1 MKKPDAQPRMNVVWR
16 RIIRG
21 DGTMFKDSGGD
32 VRRLIV
38 LVISTIAASVFCVI
52 GASAEP
58 LGPPPAGKAR
68 IVVFRPDS
76 FGGSIGR
83 SWPVKLDGQAL
94 GDVKAGSFV
103 YADRAPGRHIL
114 SLEMFDFP
122 GVSRQSISVAAGSTY
137 YFRVKLKDKSEK
149 TLSAG
154 ASGGIL
160 GWAVAA
166 GAAGKAEPDGVFEF
180 VVIGDGKK
188 AISDLRNASK

>member
-1 MKKPDAQPRMNVVWR
+1 MLGVH
-16 RIIRG
+16 
-21 DGTMFKDSGGD
+21 
-32 VRRLIV
+32 
-38 LVISTIAASVFCVI
+38 
-52 GASAEP
+52 AEP
-58 LGPPPAGKAR
+58 LGPPQAGKAR

-83 SWPVKLDGQAL
+83 SWPVKLDGQPL

-103 YADRAPGRHIL
+103 YDDRAPGRHML

-122 GVSRQSISVAAGSTY
+122 GLSRQSVSVAAGSTY

-160 GWAVAA
+160 GWAIAA
-166 GAAGKAEPDGVFEF
+166 GAASKAEPDGVFEF
-180 VVIGDGKK
+180 VVVSDGKK

>member
-1 MKKPDAQPRMNVVWR
+1 
-16 RIIRG
+16 
-21 DGTMFKDSGGD
+21 MFNGSGGD
-32 VRRLIV
+32 GRRLIV
-38 LVISTIAASVFCVI
+38 LVALTIAASLLWVL

-83 SWPVKLDGQAL
+83 SWPVQLDGQAL

-103 YADRAPGRHIL
+103 YTDRAPGRHIL

-122 GVSRQSISVAAGSTY
+122 GVSRHSISVAAGSTY

-166 GAAGKAEPDGVFEF
+166 GAAGKAEPNGVFEF
-180 VVIGDGKK
+180 VVVSDGKK

>member
-1 MKKPDAQPRMNVVWR
+1 MF
-16 RIIRG
+16 
-21 DGTMFKDSGGD
+21 DGWGGN

-38 LVISTIAASVFCVI
+38 PGVSIVAASVFCAL

-68 IVVFRPDS
+68 VVVFRPDS
-76 FGGSIGR
+76 LGGSIGR
-83 SWPVKLDGQAL
+83 SWPVKLDGEAL
-94 GDVKAGSFV
+94 GDVKAGSFA
-103 YADRAPGRHIL
+103 YADRAPGRHVL

-122 GVSRQSISVAAGSTY
+122 GVSRQGISVVAGSTH

-180 VVIGDGKK
+180 VVISDGKK
-188 AISDLRNASK
+188 ATSDLRNASK

>member
-1 MKKPDAQPRMNVVWR
+1 
-16 RIIRG
+16 
-21 DGTMFKDSGGD
+21 MFNGSGGD

-38 LVISTIAASVFCVI
+38 LVGSTIVASVFWVL

-103 YADRAPGRHIL
+103 YADGAPGRHVL
-114 SLEMFDFP
+114 SLEMFDFA
-122 GVSRQSISVAAGSTY
+122 GVSRQGISVTAGGTY
-137 YFRVKLKDKSEK
+137 DFRVKLKDK
-149 TLSAG
+149 
-154 ASGGIL
+154 
-160 GWAVAA
+160 
-166 GAAGKAEPDGVFEF
+166 
-180 VVIGDGKK
+180 
-188 AISDLRNASK
+188 

>member
-1 MKKPDAQPRMNVVWR
+1 MF
-16 RIIRG
+16 RG
-21 DGTMFKDSGGD
+21 SG

-38 LVISTIAASVFCVI
+38 LVGSTIAASVLCLFD
-52 GASAEP
+52 ASAEQ

-103 YADRAPGRHIL
+103 YADGAPGRHML

-122 GVSRQSISVAAGSTY
+122 GVSRHDISVARGNTY

-160 GWAVAA
+160 GWAV
-166 GAAGKAEPDGVFEF
+166 GANSAGKAEPDGVFDF
-180 VVIGDGKK
+180 VAISDGKQ

>member
-1 MKKPDAQPRMNVVWR
+1 MRRPAYGRRMAPNNQ
-16 RIIRG
+16 G
-21 DGTMFKDSGGD
+21 DETMSNGMGGD

-38 LVISTIAASVFCVI
+38 LAVSTIAASVFCVL
-52 GASAEP
+52 GTSAEP
-58 LGPPPAGKAR
+58 LGLPPAGKAR

-103 YADRAPGRHIL
+103 YADRAPGRHML
-114 SLEMFDFP
+114 SLVMDDLP
-122 GVSRQSISVAAGSTY
+122 GVSRHSVSVAAGSTH

-149 TLSAG
+149 TLSAC
-154 ASGGIL
+154 APGGIL
-160 GWAVAA
+160 GWAVAS
-166 GAAGKAEPDGVFEF
+166 GAAGKTEPDGVFEF
-180 VVIGDGKK
+180 VVISDGKK

>member
-1 MKKPDAQPRMNVVWR
+1 
-16 RIIRG
+16 
-21 DGTMFKDSGGD
+21 MFNASSGD

-38 LVISTIAASVFCVI
+38 LVASTTAASVLCVL

-76 FGGSIGR
+76 LGGSIGR

-94 GDVKAGSFV
+94 GDVKAGSFI
-103 YADRAPGRHIL
+103 YADRASGRHML

-122 GVSRQSISVAAGSTY
+122 GVSRQGISVAGGSTY

-154 ASGGIL
+154 ASGGIV
-160 GWAVAA
+160 GWAVA
-166 GAAGKAEPDGVFEF
+166 GSAAGKAEPDGVFEF
-180 VVIGDGKK
+180 VVMSDGKK

>member
-1 MKKPDAQPRMNVVWR
+1 
-16 RIIRG
+16 
-21 DGTMFKDSGGD
+21 MFEGWGGD
-32 VRRLIV
+32 ARRVIA
-38 LVISTIAASVFCVI
+38 LVGSTIAVSVLCILGVL
-52 GASAEP
+52 AEP
-58 LGPPPAGKAR
+58 LGTPQSGKAR

-103 YADRAPGRHIL
+103 FADGAPGRHVL

-122 GVSRQSISVAAGSTY
+122 GVSRQGISVAAGSTY

-154 ASGGIL
+154 ASGGVL

-166 GAAGKAEPDGVFEF
+166 STAGKAEPDGVFEF
-180 VVIGDGKK
+180 VVISDGKK

>member
-1 MKKPDAQPRMNVVWR
+1 
-16 RIIRG
+16 
-21 DGTMFKDSGGD
+21 MFKGSGGH
-32 VRRLIV
+32 VRRLIA
-38 LVISTIAASVFCVI
+38 LVGSTIAVSVLCMLGVH
-52 GASAEP
+52 AEP
-58 LGPPPAGKAR
+58 LGPPSAGKAR

-76 FGGSIGR
+76 LGGSIGR
-83 SWPVKLDGQAL
+83 SWPVQLDGKAL
-94 GDVKAGSFV
+94 GDVKAGSFI
-103 YADRAPGRHIL
+103 YDDRAPGRHVL

-122 GVSRQSISVAAGSTY
+122 GVSRQGINIAAGSTY

-180 VVIGDGKK
+180 VVISDGKK
-188 AISDLRNASK
+188 ATSDLRNASK